1 MLFYFLLK
9 VLRHLAHDRF
19 EEVASTRNDPS
30 SWFMDAAAALAEDS
44 DDEEE
49 DDNDDNDGEESSD
62 EDNE

>member
-1 MLFYFLLK
+1 MLFYYLLK

-30 SWFMDAAAALAEDS
+30 SWFLDAAAALAEDS
-44 DDEEE
+44 DEEE